1 MWGSLRGE
9 ATAILITVTSEN
21 IFGDFCQHLSHFNIL
36 VNWWLTDKKKEK
48 RGSQKFLNGDHFKFE
63 GCQKA
68 TLWKNELG
76 ALSATISNDMINI
89 QNI

>member
-21 IFGDFCQHLSHFNIL
+21 IFGDFCQHFSHFNIL

-48 RGSQKFLNGDHFKFE
+48 RGSHFKFE

-68 TLWKNELG
+68 TLWKSELG
-76 ALSATISNDMINI
+76 ALSATISNDI
-89 QNI
+89 